1 MNNAIPPGAYLASI
15 LVLLWSA
22 FCLATSILLVGMLL
36 ANGERTNYVTLLA
49 IAVCVSSTSS
59 IVQQIYYACEWRT
72 IKTVAWEQSK
82 AAIDMPAIS
91 YTPLS
96 TGFNLALFEI
106 QWVCYSAVAI
116 LVLGWAIAL
125 AKGVYN
131 LRLPQLAGK
140 EQMIS
145 ATSKVVAFI
154 LPAVLIGLSF
164 MDPIMRSVSA
174 FRALNSVVILA
185 SFGLGAVLMIA
196 TSIQYV
202 RTRRMF
208 ASIQDSVSKGTT
220 SGPHSNGPRAQ
231 KIRVDKVL
239 LFRFLIAF
247 VILAIFEVTI
257 VCFQLIWSKSSSYLA
272 EQEQADYSLST
283 ARKDVILFIPGV
295 TASLIAFLLF
305 GTTAHFRKR
314 YRDFFRSLHGAC
326 VRKRRPSLS
335 RPRSGTDVWE
345 TLESDRPISTYR
357 CTVRSGDADTLELT
371 RPEKSWKEV
380 EVSVQRADKGRDV
393 FVPHSPGRDIA
404 QPWRSLGIPQR

>member
-1 MNNAIPPGAYLASI
+1 MDNAIPPGAYLASI

-22 FCLATSILLVGMLL
+22 FCLAASILLVGMLL

-59 IVQQIYYACEWRT
+59 IVQQIYYACAWRT

-96 TGFNLALFEI
+96 TGFYLALFEI
-106 QWVCYSAVAI
+106 QSVCYSANAVLI
-116 LVLGWAIAL
+116 LGWAIAL

-140 EQMIS
+140 EHIIS
-145 ATSKVVAFI
+145 ATSKVVAFV
-154 LPAVLIGLSF
+154 LPAVLIGISF
-164 MDPIMRSVSA
+164 IDPIMRSVGA
-174 FRALNSVVILA
+174 FRALNSVVILG
-185 SFGLGAVLMIA
+185 SFGLGAILMIA
-196 TSIQYV
+196 TSIEYV
-202 RTRRMF
+202 RSRRMF
-208 ASIQDSVSKGTT
+208 ASIQTSGSRGTATT
-220 SGPHSNGPRAQ
+220 SAPHSSGPRAQ
-231 KIRVDKVL
+231 KIRVDKLL

-257 VCFQLIWSKSSSYLA
+257 VCFQLTWVENSAHLA
-272 EQEQADYSLST
+272 KQEHADYSVS
-283 ARKDVILFIPGV
+283 AANHEIILFMPGV
-295 TASLIAFLLF
+295 TASLIAFLIF

-314 YRDFFRSLHGAC
+314 YRDFFRSLTCCGG
-326 VRKRRPSLS
+326 KRRPSLS
-335 RPRSGTDVWE
+335 GPGSGTDAWE
-345 TLESDRPISTYR
+345 TLDRPISTYR
-357 CTVRSGDADTLELT
+357 CTVRSGDADTVELT

-393 FVPHSPGRDIA
+393 FVPHSPGRDVS
-404 QPWRSLGIPQR
+404 QPWRSLGIPPR